1 MITVDEARSIILSH
15 TQVGGSEKI
24 DLLSALGR
32 VIEEDIIA
40 SFDIPPWDNSAMDG
54 YAVRYED
61 IHESSSENPAILN
74 VIEDLPAGYMPKNAV
89 EPSQA
94 TRIMTGAPLPEG
106 ADTVVRQED
115 TSSQEDTVHILIPP
129 GKGANIRR
137 AGENVKKGDH
147 AIQRGTILRPA
158 HIGLLASLSRS
169 YVSTYQAPKVAI
181 LSTGDEV
188 VDIDAAEDH
197 SKIVNSNTYS
207 IASQV
212 RECGAT
218 PMMLGIAR
226 DERTE
231 LAAKLKQGLSA
242 DVIITT
248 GGVSVGEYDFVMDAL
263 KELGA
268 DLKFWKVAMRPGK
281 PSTFGTIGDKLLFGL
296 PGNPVS
302 CMVCFELFTR
312 PALLKKMGHRHLFRP
327 VVRAVLAEDV
337 TTKKGL
343 RFFVRVRLY
352 YENGQL
358 SASTTGEQGSGI
370 LKSMLQ
376 ANGLMIVSEDREE
389 VKAGE
394 EVRVYVLDR
403 TFELEEQLRDTP

>member
-1 MITVDEARSIILSH
+1 MISVDEARNIVLGH
-15 TQVGGSEKI
+15 TEVGGCEKT

-32 VIEEDIIA
+32 VIEEDVVA

-54 YAVRYED
+54 YAVRFED
-61 IHESSSENPAILN
+61 IREASSDNPAVLS
-74 VIEDLPAGYMPKNAV
+74 VIEDLPAGYLPKNAV
-89 EPSQA
+89 GPSQA

-115 TSSQEDTVHILIPP
+115 TSAQEDTVHILIPP
-129 GKGANIRR
+129 EKGANIRR
-137 AGENVKKGDH
+137 AGENVRREDSAIEKG
-147 AIQRGTILRPA
+147 TLLRPP

-169 YVSTYQAPKVAI
+169 YVSTYQAPKVAV

-188 VDIDAAEDH
+188 ADIDAEKDR

-207 IASQV
+207 IASQI
-212 RECGAT
+212 RECGAV

-231 LAAKLKQGLSA
+231 LAAKLRQGLSA

-248 GGVSVGEYDFVMDAL
+248 GGVSVGEYDYVMDAL

-268 DLKFWKVAMRPGK
+268 ELKFWKVAMRPGK
-281 PSTFGTIGDKLLFGL
+281 PSTFGTIGNKLLFGL

-327 VVRAVLAEDV
+327 VVRAILAEDV
-337 TTKKGL
+337 MTKKGL

-352 YENGQL
+352 YENGEL
-358 SASTTGEQGSGI
+358 YASTTGEQGSGI
-370 LKSMLQ
+370 LKSMVQ
-376 ANGLMIVSEDREE
+376 ANGLMIVPEDREK
-389 VKAGE
+389 VQAGE
-394 EVRVYVLDR
+394 EMRVYVLDR
-403 TFELEEQLRDTP
+403 TFELEEQIGNAP

>member
-1 MITVDEARSIILSH
+1 MITVDEARSIVLSH
-15 TQVGGSEKI
+15 VEVGGNEKI

-32 VIEEDIIA
+32 VIEEDIVA

-54 YAVRYED
+54 YAVRFDD
-61 IHESSSENPAILN
+61 IRESSYDNPAILK
-74 VIEDLPAGYMPKNAV
+74 VIEDLPAGYLPKNAI

-94 TRIMTGAPLPEG
+94 TRIMTGAPLPGG

-115 TSSQEDTVHILIPP
+115 TSSQENTVHILIPP
-129 GKGANIRR
+129 EKGANIRR
-137 AGENVKKGDH
+137 AGENVKKGDR
-147 AIQRGTILRPA
+147 AIQRGTVLRPA

-169 YVSTYQAPKVAI
+169 YVSTYQVPKVAV

-188 VDIDAAEDH
+188 ADIDAEKDP
-197 SKIVNSNTYS
+197 SKIVNSNTYA
-207 IASQV
+207 IASQIK
-212 RECGAT
+212 ECGAT

-231 LAAKLKQGLSA
+231 LTAKLKQGLSA

-268 DLKFWKVAMRPGK
+268 ELKFWKVAMRPGK
-281 PSTFGTIGDKLLFGL
+281 PSTFGTIADKLLFGL

-302 CMVCFELFTR
+302 CMVCFELFVR

-327 VVRAVLAEDV
+327 VVRAVLAENV
-337 TTKKGL
+337 MTKKGL

-358 SASTTGEQGSGI
+358 SASTTGAQGSGI
-370 LKSMLQ
+370 LKSMVQ
-376 ANGLMIVSEDREE
+376 ANGLMIVSEDKEE

-403 TFELEEQLRDTP
+403 TFELEEQSKDTP